1 MTPEAEKCFNAQRFF
16 PLLSAARV
24 EPLVAMH
31 DPTRNSFFSL
41 EIQKP

>member
-1 MTPEAEKCFNAQRFF
+1 MTPQAEKCFNAQRFF

-24 EPLVAMH
+24 DPSLAMH
-31 DPTRNSFFSL
+31 APTRNSFFSL